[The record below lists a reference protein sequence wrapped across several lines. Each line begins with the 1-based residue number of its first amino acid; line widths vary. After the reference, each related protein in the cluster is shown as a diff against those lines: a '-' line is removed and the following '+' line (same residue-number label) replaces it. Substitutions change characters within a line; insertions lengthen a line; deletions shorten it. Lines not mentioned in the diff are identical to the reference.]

1 MIEDDLELAQI
12 ITEYLAS
19 QDIEV
24 TNTDSPYNGLS
35 MLNLKKYE
43 LVILDLTLP
52 EIDGLEVI
60 PKIREKSDIP
70 IIISSARDD
79 ILDKVMGLERGADD
93 YLPKPYNPR
102 ELQAR
107 IKAILKRTGGSE
119 KKKEEEKKSDFIL
132 KEDDMQIIFK
142 GETLNLTL
150 AEYDILKLL
159 IQRNGAVIARE
170 DFIYASDHIED
181 DSSLKNID
189 VMISRIRTKISKID
203 NEKTYIKSVRGI
215 GYQLVWFEIFL
226 SLLLS
231 ILFLF

>member
-1 MIEDDLELAQI
+1 MVQVLMIEDDLELAQI
-12 ITEYLAS
+12 ITDYLAS
-19 QDIEV
+19 YDIEV

-35 MLNLKKYE
+35 MLSIKEYKL
-43 LVILDLTLP
+43 LILDLTLP
-52 EIDGLEVI
+52 EIDGLELI

-107 IKAILKRTGGSE
+107 IKAILKRMSPVE
-119 KKKEEEKKSDFIL
+119 KIDETVKKSDFIL
-132 KEDDMQIIFK
+132 KEDDIQVYFK
-142 GETLNLTL
+142 GELLNLTL
-150 AEYDILKLL
+150 AEFDILKLL

-189 VMISRIRTKISKID
+189 VMVSRIRSKISKID
-203 NEKTYIKSVRGI
+203 DSKTYIKSVRGI
-215 GYQLVWFEIFL
+215 GYQLIC
-226 SLLLS
+226 
-231 ILFLF
+231 

>member
-12 ITEYLAS
+12 ISDYLKS
-19 QDIEV
+19 FDIEV

-35 MLNLKKYE
+35 MLSVHKDYQLI
-43 LVILDLTLP
+43 ILDLTLP
-52 EIDGLEVI
+52 EIDGLELI

-107 IKAILKRTGGSE
+107 IKTILKRVDHPTNE
-119 KKKEEEKKSDFIL
+119 PKKIEQNSPFEVR
-132 KEDDMQIIFK
+132 EDDMQILFNNVAL
-142 GETLNLTL
+142 TLTL
-150 AEYDILKLL
+150 AEYDILRLL
-159 IQRNGAVIARE
+159 IQRNHGVVARE
-170 DFIYASDHIED
+170 DFIYASDNIED

-189 VMISRIRTKISKID
+189 VIISRIRTKLLKID
-203 NEKTYIKSVRGI
+203 ENNTHIKSVRGI
-215 GYQLVWFEIFL
+215 GYQLL
-226 SLLLS
+226 
-231 ILFLF
+231 

>member
-43 LVILDLTLP
+43 LIILDLTLP

-107 IKAILKRTGGSE
+107 IKAILKRTSGKE

-142 GETLNLTL
+142 SKTLNLTL

-203 NEKTYIKSVRGI
+203 DEKTYIKSVRGI
-215 GYQLVWFEIFL
+215 GYQLV
-226 SLLLS
+226 
-231 ILFLF
+231 